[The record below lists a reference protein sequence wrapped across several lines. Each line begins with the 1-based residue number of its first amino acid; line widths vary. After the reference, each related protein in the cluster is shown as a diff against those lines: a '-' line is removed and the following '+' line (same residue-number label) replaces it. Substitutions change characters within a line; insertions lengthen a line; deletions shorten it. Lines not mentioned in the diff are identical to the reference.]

1 MVVLFGACG
10 GTLMVLVGLVVV
22 LFGTCKVLVVVGT
35 CEVGGNLSR
44 DRWKHRQHA
53 RRFQI

>member
-35 CEVGGNLSR
+35 CEVGGIKKR
-44 DRWKHRQHA
+44 CKQGWW
-53 RRFQI
+53 